1 VYTRDIAI
9 EVYLRYHDLVDLSHF
24 DFESISE
31 KYTGPDYNYVIGRL
45 KLDNLHKMKNLIRKL
60 NVFVAWTGKID

>member
-1 VYTRDIAI
+1 
-9 EVYLRYHDLVDLSHF
+9 VDLSHF

-60 NVFVAWTGKID
+60 NVFIAWTGKIE